1 MLKEQRNKFSKS
13 APPKC
18 LPFLFPPPG
27 LSVPSSPPDYG
38 GEEGILV
45 PPDIIEKTECNKMDE
60 GRMDRWMDGWMDK
73 IRIFISRE
81 TESLPPRLMSMKI
94 GEEGKKD
101 YSRNNS
107 CDNSISMKIIF

>member
-1 MLKEQRNKFSKS
+1 
-13 APPKC
+13 
-18 LPFLFPPPG
+18 
-27 LSVPSSPPDYG
+27 
-38 GEEGILV
+38 
-45 PPDIIEKTECNKMDE
+45 
-60 GRMDRWMDGWMDK
+60 MDGWMDK

>member
-1 MLKEQRNKFSKS
+1 MLTF
-13 APPKC
+13 
-18 LPFLFPPPG
+18 PFPSPRIVRSI
-27 LSVPSSPPDYG
+27 LSPDYG

-107 CDNSISMKIIF
+107 